1 MIIPPLWS
9 PPSTTLGILGIV
21 VSRLDGRHLVI
32 LTPYV
37 FEITSEYRLD
47 LKTYF

>member
-9 PPSTTLGILGIV
+9 LPPTMLGILGIV
-21 VSRLDGRHLVI
+21 VSRLEGRYLVI
-32 LTPYV
+32 LAPYA
-37 FEITSEYRLD
+37 FEITSGYRLD